1 MFKVEVPG
9 LQSTS
14 VNYHRHDY
22 LVVSLG
28 KSNFEI
34 AGSGIRYPMQ
44 MEGGEMQV
52 IKGGASHRITNLSD
66 SPLQLVEM
74 EVMREIHPERPVCGL
89 GGRACSDGIFGRN
102 EDGSYSQST
111 LFETDTIKLARV
123 QLGPR
128 GLLPEHHHDRCHIL
142 VSLAQTALLDSAS
155 HARSRE
161 LHHNA
166 GDAAWYSEHIAH
178 TLNRQRSKS
187 HKPAQH
193 ASNNPAGC
201 CPGCGPFRCFRVLL
215 CRKILGTFIF
225 CKEHRNICV
234 PEALGAQRVH
244 REFSI
249 FSRMVNSKC
258 RCILSRHKHPSWVRF
273 GCTSG
278 GRDGLPSC
286 VIQAESSRLRRR
298 RGGEKAAA

>member
-1 MFKVEVPG
+1 MRPQNIRLALLLFVTAAPLVAQVPKNNLDVHHPPSRPSSMETKSDPCFRSILENDRVRVFKVDVAG

-14 VNYHRHDY
+14 LNDHRHDY
-22 LVVSLG
+22 VVVSLG

-44 MEGGEMQV
+44 MEEGEMQV

-66 SPLQLVEM
+66 GPLQLVEM

-102 EDGSYSQST
+102 EDGSYTEST

-128 GLLPEHHHDRCHIL
+128 GMLPEHRHERCHVL

-155 HARSRE
+155 NAQSRE
-161 LHHNA
+161 LHLNA

-178 TLNRQRSKS
+178 TLKNLT
-187 HKPAQH
+187 AQDVQ
-193 ASNNPAGC
+193 
-201 CPGCGPFRCFRVLL
+201 FLTV
-215 CRKILGTFIF
+215 
-225 CKEHRNICV
+225 
-234 PEALGAQRVH
+234 
-244 REFSI
+244 EF
-249 FSRMVNSKC
+249 K
-258 RCILSRHKHPSWVRF
+258 
-273 GCTSG
+273 
-278 GRDGLPSC
+278 
-286 VIQAESSRLRRR
+286 
-298 RGGEKAAA
+298 

>member
-1 MFKVEVPG
+1 METKSDHCFRSVLENDRVRVFKVEVRG

-44 MEGGEMQV
+44 MDDGEMQV

-74 EVMREIHPERPVCGL
+74 EVMHEIHPERPVCGL

-123 QLGPR
+123 QLGPG
-128 GLLPEHHHDRCHIL
+128 GLLPEHRYERCH
-142 VSLAQTALLDSAS
+142 VLA
-155 HARSRE
+155 HV
-161 LHHNA
+161 
-166 GDAAWYSEHIAH
+166 
-178 TLNRQRSKS
+178 
-187 HKPAQH
+187 
-193 ASNNPAGC
+193 C
-201 CPGCGPFRCFRVLL
+201 
-215 CRKILGTFIF
+215 TF
-225 CKEHRNICV
+225 
-234 PEALGAQRVH
+234 
-244 REFSI
+244 
-249 FSRMVNSKC
+249 
-258 RCILSRHKHPSWVRF
+258 
-273 GCTSG
+273 
-278 GRDGLPSC
+278 GL
-286 VIQAESSRLRRR
+286 
-298 RGGEKAAA
+298 

>member
-1 MFKVEVPG
+1 MRPQNILLPLFLLFIAAPLMAQVPKNNLDVHHPPSRPSVASSMETKSDHCFHSILENDRVRVFKVEVPG

-44 MEGGEMQV
+44 MEDGEMQV

-66 SPLQLVEM
+66 TPLQLVEM

-123 QLGPR
+123 QLGPG
-128 GLLPEHHHDRCHIL
+128 GLLPEHRHDRCHVL
-142 VSLAQTALLDSAS
+142 VSLAHTALLDSAS
-155 HARSRE
+155 DARSRE
-161 LHHNA
+161 LHLNA

-178 TLNRQRSKS
+178 TLKNLSTQDV
-187 HKPAQH
+187 Q
-193 ASNNPAGC
+193 
-201 CPGCGPFRCFRVLL
+201 FLTV
-215 CRKILGTFIF
+215 
-225 CKEHRNICV
+225 
-234 PEALGAQRVH
+234 
-244 REFSI
+244 EF
-249 FSRMVNSKC
+249 K
-258 RCILSRHKHPSWVRF
+258 
-273 GCTSG
+273 
-278 GRDGLPSC
+278 
-286 VIQAESSRLRRR
+286 
-298 RGGEKAAA
+298 